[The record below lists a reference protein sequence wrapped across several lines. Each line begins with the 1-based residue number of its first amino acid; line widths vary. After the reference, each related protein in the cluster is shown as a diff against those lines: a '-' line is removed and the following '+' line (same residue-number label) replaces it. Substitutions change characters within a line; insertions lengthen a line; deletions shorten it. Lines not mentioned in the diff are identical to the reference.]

1 MKTDSAVAP
10 RIAFDDAERGA
21 VNQHDANFLT
31 FHRVENFRMR
41 AMKVSAASF
50 RAPAAGR
57 VFNIL

>member
-21 VNQHDANFLT
+21 ANQHDANFLM
-31 FHRVENFRMR
+31 FHRVENLRML

-50 RAPAAGR
+50 RAASGGPG
-57 VFNIL
+57 F